1 MKFIVLL
8 PFFLFFLWFLK
19 EIIFFIKD
27 EFNHRRRMKNIK
39 SWTEFNE
46 QLIKWSMEIE
56 DDNTRMLFMR
66 VVGSEFIGI
75 PDKDKLVMDLES
87 EKVKIA
93 QKWGKHIPSLLR
105 EVREKRLNEI
115 GI

>member
-8 PFFLFFLWFLK
+8 PFFLFFLWFFK
-19 EIIFFIKD
+19 EMIFFIKD

-46 QLIKWSMEIE
+46 QLRKWSLEIE
-56 DDNTRMLFMR
+56 DSHTRMLFMT
-66 VVGSEFIGI
+66 EFIQI
-75 PDKDKLVMDLES
+75 PDKDKLAMDLES